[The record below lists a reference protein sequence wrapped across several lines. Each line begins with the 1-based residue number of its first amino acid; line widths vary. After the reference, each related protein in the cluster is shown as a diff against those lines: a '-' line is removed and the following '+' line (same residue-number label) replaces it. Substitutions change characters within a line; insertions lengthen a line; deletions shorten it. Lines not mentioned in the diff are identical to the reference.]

1 VDAHQSGTLMSPLG
15 RLGDREQP
23 IIRIDNVSK
32 SFGTV
37 PAVVDVSLDIA
48 RGDFFCL
55 VGASGSGKT
64 TLLRLLAGFEVPERG
79 RILINGEDM
88 TGRAP
93 YERPV
98 NMMFQSYALFPHLS
112 VQNNVAF
119 GLREE
124 RVPKAQISERVAAA
138 LDLFGMGGLAARKP
152 HQLSGGQRQRVALA
166 RALVKNPKILL
177 LDEPLAA
184 LDKKLREQAQS
195 ELVALRERIGITF
208 VMVTHDQEEAMG
220 IASHVALM
228 RDGAVHQVGTPRDLY
243 ERPRSR
249 YAADFFGAAN
259 LFDGT
264 LVGAAGG
271 LARVECPAAGAVITA
286 ADAGGTRPGP
296 VTVMVRP
303 EQIGV
308 HKASPSE
315 GNILAARVINLVF
328 LGNSHVCYF
337 ALDSGKP
344 VQARISP
351 TDMAKLGTLTN
362 GDRVHLS
369 WAPAAGR
376 ILPS

>member
-1 VDAHQSGTLMSPLG
+1 M
-15 RLGDREQP
+15 
-23 IIRIDNVSK
+23 
-32 SFGTV
+32 
-37 PAVVDVSLDIA
+37 
-48 RGDFFCL
+48 
-55 VGASGSGKT
+55 GA
-64 TLLRLLAGFEVPERG
+64 
-79 RILINGEDM
+79 
-88 TGRAP
+88 
-93 YERPV
+93 
-98 NMMFQSYALFPHLS
+98 
-112 VQNNVAF
+112 
-119 GLREE
+119 
-124 RVPKAQISERVAAA
+124 
-138 LDLFGMGGLAARKP
+138 LAARKP

-184 LDKKLREQAQS
+184 LDKKLREHAQL
-195 ELVALRERIGITF
+195 ELVALRERVGITF
-208 VMVTHDQEEAMG
+208 IMVTHDQEEAMS

-228 RDGAVHQVGTPRDLY
+228 RDGAVYQVGTPRDLY

-259 LFDGT
+259 LFDGK
-264 LVGAAGG
+264 LVGANGACT
-271 LARVECPAAGAVITA
+271 RVECAEAGATFTV
-286 ADAGGTRPGP
+286 ADSGMSAGP

-308 HKASPSE
+308 HMAPPGDKNVLP
-315 GNILAARVINLVF
+315 ARVTHSVF
-328 LGNSHVCYF
+328 LGNSHVCHF

-351 TDMAKLGTLTN
+351 VDMAKLGGLAA